1 MAPLLLIQPGASLA
15 PETAPGPAPLEARH
29 LSFDLEFCDWRR
41 WGGERRE
48 REGGREG
55 ELRDTDPFGG
65 EDGTREYGEEK
76 MG

>member
-1 MAPLLLIQPGASLA
+1 VIG
-15 PETAPGPAPLEARH
+15 E
-29 LSFDLEFCDWRR
+29 
-41 WGGERRE
+41 GGEERE
-48 REGGREG
+48 RERVRERGREG